1 MFIDVHFQY
10 SFLLAT
16 NGNKST
22 QKLKCTKNTK
32 LIKCSMFLFCVFS
45 FYFFLVFFSFSFY
58 CVHCVRFHNK
68 YKCDRYEL
76 ASLISSNYRI
86 VPVAG
91 SKKTTTTSRLPTAG
105 RYVTFS
111 GSSTAHLLLNYPVWA
126 GLITS
131 KLARSRYTNYQHV

>member
-45 FYFFLVFFSFSFY
+45 FYFFLVFFHFLFIVYIVYDFIININATDTSWPLLSLPTT
-58 CVHCVRFHNK
+58 VLSQSL
-68 YKCDRYEL
+68 DRRKLPRRL
-76 ASLISSNYRI
+76 ASQQLADTSLS
-86 VPVAG
+86 VARRPRTCY
-91 SKKTTTTSRLPTAG
+91 SIIPCG
-105 RYVTFS
+105 R
-111 GSSTAHLLLNYPVWA
+111 A
-126 GLITS
+126 
-131 KLARSRYTNYQHV
+131 